1 MAHPWH
7 DIPVDVATIEDRF
20 PTVIEVPQG
29 SKNKYE
35 IDKATGM
42 LRLDRT
48 LYSAVHYPADY
59 GFVPRTLCE
68 DGDAIDV
75 LVLGQEPVWPL
86 TIVDARAI
94 GVMRMRDE
102 KGEDDKLVAISIND
116 PQWAHIHD
124 VSDLPAHRMRELRRF
139 FLDYKILEEKEVVV
153 DEILGAEQAIEV
165 LIQSLEMYAA
175 KFDDTEY

>member
-1 MAHPWH
+1 MSHPWH
-7 DIPVDVATIEDRF
+7 DIPVDVATVEDRF

-35 IDKATGM
+35 IDKDTGM

-59 GFVPRTLCE
+59 GFVPRTLCD

-75 LVLGQEPVWPL
+75 LVLGQEAVWPL

-102 KGEDDKLVAISIND
+102 KGEDDKLIAISIND
-116 PQWAHIHD
+116 PQYSHIH
-124 VSDLPAHRMRELRRF
+124 SINELPTHRMSELRRF
-139 FLDYKILEEKEVVV
+139 FLDYKVLEEKDVVV
-153 DEILGAEQAIEV
+153 DEILGPDEAIEV
-165 LIQSLEMYAA
+165 LLEALEMYSER
-175 KFDDTEY
+175 FPTLE